1 MVTTIRAYSSE
12 DEAFVLRLNED
23 CTPEVGDMDQ
33 RRFAQIREA
42 AFSILIA
49 ESDGEPV
56 GFLILLRARAP
67 YDSDNYA
74 WFEERFDRHL
84 YVDRIAIDEMA
95 RGEGVATALYEEA
108 FNLARESG
116 DPRVTAEVNEMPP
129 NPASLAFHDRMGFLK
144 LGTRLSNA
152 GKSVVLLERPVA
164 DA

>member
-1 MVTTIRAYSSE
+1 MATTIRPYSPE
-12 DEAFVLRLNED
+12 DEAFILRLNED

-49 ESDGEPV
+49 ETDGEPT
-56 GFLILLRARAP
+56 GFLILMRAGAP

-74 WFEERFDRHL
+74 WFEERFDKHL

-95 RGEGVATALYEEA
+95 RGEGVGKRLYEAA
-108 FNLARESG
+108 FELARKTG
-116 DPRVTAEVNEMPP
+116 DPRITAEVNEMPP
-129 NPASLAFHDRMGFLK
+129 NPASLAFHDRMGFLM

-152 GKSVVLLERPVA
+152 GKTVVLLERPVA